1 MRTQTRAWVG
11 AAALLT
17 AGVLVL
23 ATGPGILSAA
33 PGAPQARGEAAAK
46 PPGDEVKSKVKDN
59 RTGQLAPTSLQ
70 RERAAAVKA
79 RARWN
84 ALGTPA
90 DADIDGNT
98 ARDRAISRCRHGGA

>member
-11 AAALLT
+11 AAAVLT

-59 RTGQLAPTSLQ
+59 RTGELAPTSLQ
-70 RERAAAVKA
+70 RRAGRRGQGPRSLERSRHAG
-79 RARWN
+79 RARV
-84 ALGTPA
+84 
-90 DADIDGNT
+90 DGHT